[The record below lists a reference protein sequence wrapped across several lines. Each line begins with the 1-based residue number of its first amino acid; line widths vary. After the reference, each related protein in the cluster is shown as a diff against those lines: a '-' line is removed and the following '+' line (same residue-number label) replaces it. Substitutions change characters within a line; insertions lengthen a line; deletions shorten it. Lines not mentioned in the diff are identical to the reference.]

1 MSRTVDQA
9 LRAAVQ
15 ALTAAGI
22 PEAAAD
28 ARHLVAHALGVARDR
43 LILMGPDLLP
53 AGAQD
58 RLDALLARRI
68 AREPVARIIGQ
79 RLFWGRGFAVTPDVL
94 DPRAD
99 TETLIATALA
109 GPAPARLLDLG
120 TGSGAI
126 ALTLLAEWPQAQA
139 VATDISPAALA
150 VAARNAAMLGVAD
163 RLDLVLSDWF
173 AAISGRF
180 DLILSNP
187 PYIAADEMA
196 GLDPEVLLHDPAMA
210 LSPGGDGLAPY
221 RIIAAQAAAHLL
233 PDGRVMVEIGWT
245 QGASVLDIFAAAG
258 WRDLRLI
265 RDMEGRDRVL
275 SARIPADPA
284 EMSRK

>member
-1 MSRTVDQA
+1 MSRTVDQS

-15 ALTAAGI
+15 ALAEAGI
-22 PEAAAD
+22 PDAAAD
-28 ARHLVAHALGVARDR
+28 ARHLLAHALGVSRDR
-43 LILMGPDLLP
+43 LILIGPDP
-53 AGAQD
+53 MPIEAQESLD
-58 RLDALLARRI
+58 RLLARRT

-79 RLFWGRGFAVTPDVL
+79 RLFWGRSFAVTPDVL

-99 TETLIATALA
+99 TETLIATALEGA
-109 GPAPARLLDLG
+109 APTRLLDLG

-126 ALTLLAEWPQAQA
+126 ALTLLAEWPQARA

-150 VAARNAAMLGVAD
+150 VAARNASALDVAD
-163 RLDLVLSDWF
+163 RLELLLSDWF
-173 AAISGRF
+173 IGITGRF

-187 PYIAADEMA
+187 PYIAADEMP
-196 GLDPEVLLHDPAMA
+196 GLAPEVLLHDPSMA

-221 RIIAAQAAAHLL
+221 RIIAAQASAYLA
-233 PDGRVMVEIGWT
+233 PEGRVMVEIGWK
-245 QGASVLDIFAAAG
+245 QGAAVKAIFASAG

-275 SARIPADPA
+275 SALIPVDPT
-284 EMSRK
+284 ELT

>member
-109 GPAPARLLDLG
+109 GAAPARLLDLG

-126 ALTLLAEWPQAQA
+126 ALTLLAEWPQARA

-150 VAARNAAMLGVAD
+150 VAARNAAALGVAD

-196 GLDPEVLLHDPAMA
+196 GLAPEVLLHDPAMA

-245 QGASVLDIFAAAG
+245 QGASVHDIFAAAG

>member
-1 MSRTVDQA
+1 MSPTVDQS

-15 ALTAAGI
+15 ALIAAGI

-28 ARHLVAHALGVARDR
+28 ARHLFAHALGVARDR
-43 LILMGPDLLP
+43 LILMGPDPMP
-53 AGAQD
+53 AGAQGT
-58 RLDALLARRI
+58 LDGLLARRI
-68 AREPVARIIGQ
+68 AREPVTRIIGQ
-79 RLFWGRGFAVTPDVL
+79 RLFWGRSFAVTPDVL

-99 TETLIATALA
+99 TETLIATALDGA
-109 GPAPARLLDLG
+109 MPARLLDLG

-126 ALTLLAEWPQAQA
+126 ALTLLAEWPQARA

-150 VAARNAAMLGVAD
+150 VAARNAEALGVAG
-163 RLDLVLSDWF
+163 RLDLSLSDWF
-173 AAISGRF
+173 AAVSGRF

-187 PYIAADEMA
+187 PYIAADELCDLA
-196 GLDPEVLLHDPAMA
+196 PEVQLHDPALA

-221 RIIAAQAAAHLL
+221 RIIAAQAAAHLS
-233 PDGRVMVEIGWT
+233 PVGRVMVEFGWT
-245 QGASVLDIFAAAG
+245 QGAAVQAIFAAAG

-275 SARIPADPA
+275 SAWIPADPA
-284 EMSRK
+284 EMTRK

>member
-1 MSRTVDQA
+1 MSRTVDQS

-15 ALTAAGI
+15 ALAEAGI
-22 PEAAAD
+22 PDAAAD
-28 ARHLVAHALGVARDR
+28 ARHLLAHALGLSRDR
-43 LILMGPDLLP
+43 LILIGPDP
-53 AGAQD
+53 MPTEAQESLD
-58 RLDALLARRI
+58 RLLARRI

-79 RLFWGRGFAVTPDVL
+79 RLFWGRSFAVTPDVL

-99 TETLIATALA
+99 TETLIATALEGA
-109 GPAPARLLDLG
+109 APTRLLDLG

-126 ALTLLAEWPQAQA
+126 ALTLLAEWPQARA

-150 VAARNAAMLGVAD
+150 VAARNASALDVAD
-163 RLDLVLSDWF
+163 RLELLLSDWF
-173 AAISGRF
+173 TGITGRF

-187 PYIAADEMA
+187 PYIAADEMP
-196 GLDPEVLLHDPAMA
+196 GLAPEVLLHDPSMA

-221 RIIAAQAAAHLL
+221 CIIAAQASEYLT
-233 PDGRVMVEIGWT
+233 PEGRVMVEIGWK
-245 QGASVLDIFAAAG
+245 QGAAVKAIFASAG

-275 SARIPADPA
+275 SALIPVDPT
-284 EMSRK
+284 ELT

>member
-275 SARIPADPA
+275 SARIPADAA

>member
-1 MSRTVDQA
+1 MSRTVDQS

-15 ALTAAGI
+15 ALAEAGI
-22 PEAAAD
+22 PDAAAD
-28 ARHLVAHALGVARDR
+28 ARHLLAHALGVSRDR
-43 LILMGPDLLP
+43 LILIGPDP
-53 AGAQD
+53 MPIEAQESLD
-58 RLDALLARRI
+58 RLLARRT

-79 RLFWGRGFAVTPDVL
+79 RLFWGRSFAVTPDVL

-99 TETLIATALA
+99 TETLIATALEGA
-109 GPAPARLLDLG
+109 APTRLLDLG

-126 ALTLLAEWPQAQA
+126 ALTLLAEWPQARA

-150 VAARNAAMLGVAD
+150 VAARNASALDVAD
-163 RLDLVLSDWF
+163 RLELLLSDWF
-173 AAISGRF
+173 TGITGRF

-187 PYIAADEMA
+187 PYIAADEMP
-196 GLDPEVLLHDPAMA
+196 GLAPEVLLHDPSMA

-221 RIIAAQAAAHLL
+221 RIIAAQASAYLT
-233 PDGRVMVEIGWT
+233 PEGRVMVEIGWK
-245 QGASVLDIFAAAG
+245 QGAAVKAIFASAG

-275 SARIPADPA
+275 SALIPVDPT
-284 EMSRK
+284 ELT

>member
-9 LRAAVQ
+9 LRTTVQ

-109 GPAPARLLDLG
+109 GAAPARLLDLG

-126 ALTLLAEWPQAQA
+126 ALTLLAEWPQARA

-150 VAARNAAMLGVAD
+150 VAARNAAALGVAD

-196 GLDPEVLLHDPAMA
+196 GLAPEVLLHDPAMA

>member
-1 MSRTVDQA
+1 MSPTVDQS

-28 ARHLVAHALGVARDR
+28 ARHLVAHALGVPRDR
-43 LILMGPDLLP
+43 LILMGPDP
-53 AGAQD
+53 MPVTAQNS
-58 RLDALLARRI
+58 LDALLARRT

-79 RLFWGRGFAVTPDVL
+79 RLFWGRSFAVTPDVL

-99 TETLIATALA
+99 TETLIATALEGA
-109 GPAPARLLDLG
+109 VPARLLDLG

-126 ALTLLAEWPQAQA
+126 ALTLLAEWPQARA
-139 VATDISPAALA
+139 VATDVSRAALS
-150 VAARNAAMLGVAD
+150 VAARNAQALGVAE
-163 RLDLVLSDWF
+163 RLELCLSDWF
-173 AAISGRF
+173 DAVTGRF
-180 DLILSNP
+180 ELILSNP
-187 PYIAADEMA
+187 PYIAADEMPDLA
-196 GLDPEVLLHDPAMA
+196 PEVLLHDPAMA
-210 LSPGGDGLAPY
+210 LSPGGDGLGPY
-221 RIIAAQAAAHLL
+221 RIIASQAAAYLA
-233 PDGRVMVEIGWT
+233 PEGRVMVEIGWR
-245 QGASVLDIFAAAG
+245 QGDAVGAIFAAEG

-284 EMSRK
+284 EVTRK

>member
-9 LRAAVQ
+9 LRTTVQ

-22 PEAAAD
+22 PEAATD
-28 ARHLVAHALGVARDR
+28 ARHLVAHALEVARDR

-109 GPAPARLLDLG
+109 GAAPARLLDLG

-126 ALTLLAEWPQAQA
+126 ALTLLVEWPQAQA
-139 VATDISPAALA
+139 IATDISPAALA
-150 VAARNAAMLGVAD
+150 VAARNAAALGVAD

-221 RIIAAQAAAHLL
+221 RIIAAQAAAYLL

-245 QGASVLDIFAAAG
+245 QGASVLDIFASAG

>member
-1 MSRTVDQA
+1 MSRTVDQS

-15 ALTAAGI
+15 ALAEAGI
-22 PEAAAD
+22 PDAAAD
-28 ARHLVAHALGVARDR
+28 ARHLLAHALGVSRDR
-43 LILMGPDLLP
+43 LILIGPDP
-53 AGAQD
+53 MPIEAQESLD
-58 RLDALLARRI
+58 RLLARRI

-79 RLFWGRGFAVTPDVL
+79 RLFWGRSFAVTPDVL

-99 TETLIATALA
+99 TETLIATALEGA
-109 GPAPARLLDLG
+109 APSRLLDLG

-126 ALTLLAEWPQAQA
+126 ALTLLAEWPQARA

-150 VAARNAAMLGVAD
+150 VAARNASALDVAD
-163 RLDLVLSDWF
+163 RLELLLSDWF
-173 AAISGRF
+173 TGITGRF

-187 PYIAADEMA
+187 PYIAADEMP
-196 GLDPEVLLHDPAMA
+196 GLAPEVLLHDPSMA

-221 RIIAAQAAAHLL
+221 RIIAAQASAYLAAE
-233 PDGRVMVEIGWT
+233 GRVMVEIGWK
-245 QGASVLDIFAAAG
+245 QGAAVKAIFASAG

-275 SARIPADPA
+275 SALIPVDPT
-284 EMSRK
+284 ELT